1 MKKSDKEVI
10 KIQIAIA
17 LRTLLQYNKEYARKK
32 EKYVE
37 IIDSYEKIALNA
49 DIRKATV
56 TSAIKGSTR
65 TAMTTVI
72 IIIIII
78 EAMGFTLN
86 DFSKIYSEIDSK
98 QISDFRAR
106 K

>member
-1 MKKSDKEVI
+1 MNKSDEEVI
-10 KIQIAIA
+10 KIQIAIS
-17 LRTLLQYNKEYARKK
+17 LRTLLQYNKEYALKK
-32 EKYVE
+32 EKYEE
-37 IIDSYEKIALNA
+37 IIESYEKIALNA

-56 TSAIKGSTR
+56 TSAFNGSTR
-65 TAMTTVI
+65 TAMTTV
-72 IIIIII
+72 IIII

>member
-1 MKKSDKEVI
+1 MNKSDEEVI
-10 KIQIAIA
+10 KIQIAIS

-56 TSAIKGSTR
+56 TSAFNGSTR
-65 TAMTTVI
+65 TAMTTV
-72 IIIIII
+72 IIII

-106 K
+106 R

>member
-1 MKKSDKEVI
+1 MNKSDEEVI
-10 KIQIAIA
+10 KIQIAIS
-17 LRTLLQYNKEYARKK
+17 LRTLLQYNKEYARKT

-56 TSAIKGSTR
+56 TSAFNGSTR
-65 TAMTTVI
+65 TAMTTV
-72 IIIIII
+72 IIII

>member
-1 MKKSDKEVI
+1 MNKSDEEVI
-10 KIQIAIA
+10 KIQIAIS

-56 TSAIKGSTR
+56 TSAFNGSTR
-65 TAMTTVI
+65 TAMTTV
-72 IIIIII
+72 IIII

>member
-1 MKKSDKEVI
+1 MNKSDEEVI
-10 KIQIAIA
+10 KIQIAIS
-17 LRTLLQYNKEYARKK
+17 LRTLLQYNKEYALKK
-32 EKYVE
+32 EKYEE

-56 TSAIKGSTR
+56 TSAFNGSTR
-65 TAMTTVI
+65 TAMTTV
-72 IIIIII
+72 IIII

-106 K
+106 R